1 MAQDNPFLGF
11 FESMGVGMEAG
22 AERRSLMERARQGK
36 LEPGESV
43 PSLGRTILQGITRAA
58 TPASTRLAQDQL
70 KLQAANQALDYS
82 LRERQMT
89 LREQDLLLDKASQR
103 AKIDQQ
109 INDNQGYRFATRQMQ
124 SDLASGKLNAL
135 RSFQPPEGMSLEGQ
149 EELFKFRDTLLAGEQ
164 GKRLVEMGNMREE
177 LSTYIPQDQI
187 PTTYAG
193 MKRMLDR
200 ITSME
205 EQEIAEK
212 KAEQVMTK
220 AAGAGADSVTI
231 NLGGGNQFTY
241 KPVKKEEADGFTQ
254 VQLADRLM
262 DANVAVSRAKSSGE
276 ATPESLELLYDN
288 LEMLSAL
295 ARSKGWSS
303 IIPGPRDQSP
313 TPTTSDPTWEEFL
326 RTNAAFVK

>member
-70 KLQAANQALDYS
+70 KLQAADQALDYKIQQDRQAALKLKDTYDKTKEAAEAEAELQDSIVYTEAINTMNQLLVNGNLNS
-82 LRERQMT
+82 LYKFQIPSNISQST
-89 LREQDLLLDKASQR
+89 AGKILSAKQDFLTSAR
-103 AKIDQQ
+103 
-109 INDNQGYRFATRQMQ
+109 GTRL
-124 SDLASGKLNAL
+124 S
-135 RSFQPPEGMSLEGQ
+135 
-149 EELFKFRDTLLAGEQ
+149 
-164 GKRLVEMGNMREE
+164 EMDNMREA
-177 LSTYIPQDQI
+177 LSRHVAPDLMPNTYD
-187 PTTYAG
+187 G
-193 MKRMLDR
+193 MKDLLDR
-200 ITSME
+200 ITGVR

-212 KAEQVMTK
+212 KAEQVMSK
-220 AAGAGADSVTI
+220 AAETGADSVTI

-241 KPVKKEEADGFTQ
+241 KPIKKEEADGFTQ